1 MDPLSLT
8 FGVGLVA
15 AGMALLTAELDV
27 ADLHPRSW
35 WPIPVLFLGGW
46 LLLSALN
53 RTRERDDRSLHE
65 DAEAPAE
72 GEGEGEAATEL
83 GDYSF
88 DEEPLDDDDETEP
101 VVRAEEPPHRP
112 TA

>member
-8 FGVGLVA
+8 FGVGFVA

-27 ADLHPRSW
+27 VDLHPRSW

-65 DAEAPAE
+65 DAGAS
-72 GEGEGEAATEL
+72 GEGEGKAATAPS
-83 GDYSF
+83 DYSF
-88 DEEPLDDDDETEP
+88 DEEPLDDDAETEP
-101 VVRAEEPPHRP
+101 VGRAGEPPQRP

>member
-53 RTRERDDRSLHE
+53 RTRERDDRSLLE
-65 DAEAPAE
+65 DAGASA
-72 GEGEGEAATEL
+72 EGEGEAATEL
-83 GDYSF
+83 SHYSF
-88 DEEPLDDDDETEP
+88 DEEPLDDGDETEP